1 MARNSVSLWSLAKVT
16 RNDLEG
22 LEGLKRV
29 GDSRFDIHSDYTLL
43 VWFES

>member
-22 LEGLKRV
+22 LKRV
-29 GDSRFDIHSDYTLL
+29 RDSRFDIHSDYTLL